1 MAIVIALANLFD
13 MAELCGARSRMQW
26 AVAREMWAG
35 GKAWAARND
44 GKLIAMAG
52 FYPMEGQDGVAEA
65 WFNVAPDAAGH
76 MLEITRAIK
85 LTIRSSGYRE
95 IVTIVRTEAGQR
107 IAKAVGLQFFGSSE
121 LGEVWQWRA
130 S

>member
-1 MAIVIALANLFD
+1 MAIVIAPANLFD

-35 GKAWAARND
+35 GNVWAAHCD
-44 GKLIAMAG
+44 GKAVAIAG
-52 FYPMEGQDGVAEA
+52 LYPIEGREDAAEA
-65 WFNVAPDAAGH
+65 WFDVAPAAAHH
-76 MLEITRAIK
+76 MLEICRAMK
-85 LTIRSSGYRE
+85 LTIQASGYRE
-95 IVTIVRTEAGQR
+95 IVTIVRTDAGQR